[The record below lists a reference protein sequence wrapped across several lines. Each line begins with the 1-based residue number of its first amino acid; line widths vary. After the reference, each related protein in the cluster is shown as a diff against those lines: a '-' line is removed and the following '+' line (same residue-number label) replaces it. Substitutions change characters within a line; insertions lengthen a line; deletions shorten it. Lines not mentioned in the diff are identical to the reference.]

1 MFNFRYHDFLGAWKP
16 QLKEA
21 LVKLRDLSNE
31 EKNAAQRAI
40 KQSKAASDEL
50 DIKNKLVVKL
60 EERNSTL
67 EEEVEELKEQVDLAL
82 GAEEMV
88 EQLTTRNRVKN
99 PLATK

>member
-1 MFNFRYHDFLGAWKP
+1 M
-16 QLKEA
+16 
-21 LVKLRDLSNE
+21 VKLRDLSNE

-88 EQLTTRNRVKN
+88 EQLTTRNRVAN
-99 PLATK
+99 PLVSYFFFYFLQCL

>member
-1 MFNFRYHDFLGAWKP
+1 M
-16 QLKEA
+16 
-21 LVKLRDLSNE
+21 VKLRDLSNE

-67 EEEVEELKEQVDLAL
+67 EEELEELKEQVDLAL

-88 EQLTTRNRVKN
+88 EQLTTRNRVAN
-99 PLATK
+99 PLTTKKF

>member
-1 MFNFRYHDFLGAWKP
+1 MGAWKTR
-16 QLKEA
+16 LKEA

-88 EQLTTRNRVKN
+88 EQLTTRNRVAN
-99 PLATK
+99 PLVTE

>member
-1 MFNFRYHDFLGAWKP
+1 MCKA

-40 KQSKAASDEL
+40 KQSKAAADEL

-67 EEEVEELKEQVDLAL
+67 EEELEELKEQVDLAL

-88 EQLTTRNRVKN
+88 EQLTTRNRVAN
-99 PLATK
+99 PFTTKKF

>member
-1 MFNFRYHDFLGAWKP
+1 MCGVWKP
-16 QLKEA
+16 HLKEA

-88 EQLTTRNRVKN
+88 EQLTTRNRVAN
-99 PLATK
+99 PLVTE

>member
-1 MFNFRYHDFLGAWKP
+1 M
-16 QLKEA
+16 
-21 LVKLRDLSNE
+21 VKLRDLSNE

-88 EQLTTRNRVKN
+88 EQLTTRNRVAN
-99 PLATK
+99 PLVCFFFLYFLQ

>member
-1 MFNFRYHDFLGAWKP
+1 M
-16 QLKEA
+16 
-21 LVKLRDLSNE
+21 VKLRDLSNE

-88 EQLTTRNRVKN
+88 EQLTTRNRVAN
-99 PLATK
+99 PLVTEYLFLVVIVKF

>member
-1 MFNFRYHDFLGAWKP
+1 M
-16 QLKEA
+16 
-21 LVKLRDLSNE
+21 VKLRDLSNE

-88 EQLTTRNRVKN
+88 EQLTTRNRVSNSLVTEYLFLVVIVKF
-99 PLATK
+99 

>member
-1 MFNFRYHDFLGAWKP
+1 MGAWKTR
-16 QLKEA
+16 LKEA

-88 EQLTTRNRVKN
+88 EQLTTRNRVEN